1 MFLVILFVWTS
12 LNRDLDLLKRQDL
25 WEWMEKPC
33 DGIPWCPY
41 PMIVTQHSRKL
52 VAATTSRTNQS
63 RPRTLGTGK
72 PTHGDKHKTR
82 ARRIN
87 FPSSVTQGH
96 YPRTRT
102 VRREMIVNLLNTC
115 LLPTHFWRH
124 SNIVETIF
132 WWNYFHLS
140 MLLRGER
147 NGTRFTRLISLQVV
161 NRTASMLFEVFKCMK
176 EVHKYSIFANWKSNH
191 SGDLWTF

>member
-1 MFLVILFVWTS
+1 MALFWGRGRQKWRRPPVRSLPSFMFPSFLAILFVWTS
-12 LNRDLDLLKRQDL
+12 LNRDLDLLKRQDR

-72 PTHGDKHKTR
+72 PMHGDKHKTR

-87 FPSSVTQGH
+87 FPSSVIQGH
-96 YPRTRT
+96 YPRIRT
-102 VRREMIVNLLNTC
+102 VRREMIVNLPNTC

-124 SNIVETIF
+124 SNIVERIF
-132 WWNYFHLS
+132 WWNYFDC
-140 MLLRGER
+140 RCC
-147 NGTRFTRLISLQVV
+147 
-161 NRTASMLFEVFKCMK
+161 FEESKM
-176 EVHKYSIFANWKSNH
+176 VHFLP
-191 SGDLWTF
+191 G